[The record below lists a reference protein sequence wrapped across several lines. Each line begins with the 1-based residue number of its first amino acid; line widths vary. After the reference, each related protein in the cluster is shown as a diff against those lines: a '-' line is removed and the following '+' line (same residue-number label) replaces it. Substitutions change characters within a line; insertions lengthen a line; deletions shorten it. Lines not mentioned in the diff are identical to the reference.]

1 MDQPSVWV
9 FSRSIASWSWFN
21 FGLFHIQPRMRSQ
34 APCNGA
40 PLRSKWQPLHG
51 WTARQSA
58 GTDRSMHGTV
68 GKASSADSTLVLH
81 LLSKSPN
88 CKRRRTCP
96 RETTKKN
103 TDFGSKRFKKGGQTS
118 VVVAQTQ
125 ANAKC
130 IFKAGDF
137 SWPIGINSF
146 PNKKTLWIPCIK
158 SSIHLE
164 PHRTKQN
171 SNVPLLEHFGS
182 TQIAKWIVH

>member
-1 MDQPSVWV
+1 
-9 FSRSIASWSWFN
+9 
-21 FGLFHIQPRMRSQ
+21 
-34 APCNGA
+34 
-40 PLRSKWQPLHG
+40 
-51 WTARQSA
+51 
-58 GTDRSMHGTV
+58 MHGTV

-146 PNKKTLWIPCIK
+146 PNKKNTVNSLHQVIH
-158 SSIHLE
+158 SSRNSSKQTKLQRTATRALRLHPNRKMNCALNLQ
-164 PHRTKQN
+164 HRFKA
-171 SNVPLLEHFGS
+171 L
-182 TQIAKWIVH
+182 

>member
-1 MDQPSVWV
+1 
-9 FSRSIASWSWFN
+9 
-21 FGLFHIQPRMRSQ
+21 
-34 APCNGA
+34 
-40 PLRSKWQPLHG
+40 
-51 WTARQSA
+51 
-58 GTDRSMHGTV
+58 MHGTV

-103 TDFGSKRFKKGGQTS
+103 TDFGSKRLKKGGQTS

-146 PNKKTLWIPCIK
+146 PNKKNTVNSLHQVIHSSRTSSKQSKTPTYRYSSTSAPPKSQNELCTKSATSIQSTLK
-158 SSIHLE
+158 SIGFIDVH
-164 PHRTKQN
+164 
-171 SNVPLLEHFGS
+171 SNML
-182 TQIAKWIVH
+182 